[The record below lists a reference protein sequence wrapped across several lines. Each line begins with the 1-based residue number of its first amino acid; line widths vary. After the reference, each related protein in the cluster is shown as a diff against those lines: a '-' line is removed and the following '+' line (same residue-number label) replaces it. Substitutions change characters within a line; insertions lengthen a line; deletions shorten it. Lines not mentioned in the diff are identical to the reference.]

1 MSPRRTLS
9 LLPPAARVVPL
20 VAAVPAAVLGGAWLL
35 LIRAD
40 APLHQVV
47 SVVRGAT
54 LMVSAAGASVFD
66 DPATSITQATPAPVR
81 VRAGTRIMVQLGVVV
96 AAWSGVVALAS
107 WRSAEPLPVALLF
120 VELATLVTVGWA
132 VAAWWRRG
140 SGDLRAGH
148 VAAPALLVF
157 FLAARELPQRLSLF
171 TWDPADGTWGASQ
184 TRWVALGAVAVAA
197 VITALREPLS
207 RQRSRQQEDP

>member
-1 MSPRRTLS
+1 MTARRTLS

-47 SVVRGAT
+47 SVVRVAT
-54 LMVSAAGASVFD
+54 LLVSAAAASVFD
-66 DPATSITQATPAPVR
+66 DPAASITQATPVPVR

-96 AAWSGVVALAS
+96 AAWSSVVALAS
-107 WRSAEPLPVALLF
+107 WRSGALLPVALLF
-120 VELATLVTVGWA
+120 VELVTLVTVGWA

-148 VAAPALLVF
+148 VAAPTLLVF

-171 TWDPADGTWGASQ
+171 TWDPADGAWRAAQ
-184 TRWVALGAVAVAA
+184 TRWAAVAA
-197 VITALREPLS
+197 VAVVAVIAALREPAS
-207 RQRSRQQEDP
+207 GHRPSQQEQP